1 MHRRYGFNPW
11 IGNIPWRRKWKPT
24 PLFLPGKSHEQ
35 RTLVV
40 YSPWQHKAQRGL
52 STWYIYKNISVQF
65 SLVAQSCPLFA
76 TSRTAATVHHQLPEL
91 AQTHVHCVGDAT
103 QIYHPLLSCSPLPSI
118 FPSIRVFTK
127 ESVLHIR

>member
-1 MHRRYGFNPW
+1 MHRRCGFNPW

-91 AQTHVHCVGDAT
+91 AQTHVH
-103 QIYHPLLSCSPLPSI
+103 
-118 FPSIRVFTK
+118 
-127 ESVLHIR
+127 